1 MAPQVP
7 ISLDER
13 AAIEV
18 ALYAALSGR
27 DTHINWAMFDSERWQ
42 RLGRLARTWQVA
54 PLLHHAWR
62 NQGPPNLPD
71 ALRDQLHQS
80 YRRTAVEAL
89 VQQRELN
96 ERLLPAFAAAQIPVL
111 LLKGAALAHTLYPA
125 PGLRP
130 MVDLDLL
137 TRRASVD
144 AAAEQLLQLGYT
156 ERVKPWDGAE
166 SSHHRLFIGPQ
177 PQPVVVELHWSIVGA
192 PSDWFAPPME
202 WFWERCETL
211 QISDGNGHLREGLSL
226 DPTAMLL
233 HLAAHIA
240 LQHGIA
246 RAKLLWFYDLHLLLD
261 RQGERIDWDLVWAQA
276 RTWEWDTALYTALT
290 ATRARFGTPLPDLE
304 VPRRSG
310 RGADLVQARGS
321 SLSLNRMVGDFLRLR
336 SKTLAQRVQLSWRL
350 LFPDPDYMRYRY
362 KPNPAWIWPLMYPM
376 RWWRGIVGLGDALLS
391 RSRPHT
397 F

>member
-1 MAPQVP
+1 MWSEFMAPQVP

-137 TRRASVD
+137 TGEPRSMRLPSSCCNWATPSGSSPGMEQSRAITGC
-144 AAAEQLLQLGYT
+144 L
-156 ERVKPWDGAE
+156 
-166 SSHHRLFIGPQ
+166 
-177 PQPVVVELHWSIVGA
+177 
-192 PSDWFAPPME
+192 
-202 WFWERCETL
+202 
-211 QISDGNGHLREGLSL
+211 
-226 DPTAMLL
+226 
-233 HLAAHIA
+233 
-240 LQHGIA
+240 
-246 RAKLLWFYDLHLLLD
+246 
-261 RQGERIDWDLVWAQA
+261 
-276 RTWEWDTALYTALT
+276 
-290 ATRARFGTPLPDLE
+290 
-304 VPRRSG
+304 SG
-310 RGADLVQARGS
+310 RS
-321 SLSLNRMVGDFLRLR
+321 HNR
-336 SKTLAQRVQLSWRL
+336 W
-350 LFPDPDYMRYRY
+350 
-362 KPNPAWIWPLMYPM
+362 
-376 RWWRGIVGLGDALLS
+376 
-391 RSRPHT
+391 
-397 F
+397 